1 MKQPDATLVRWGWLI
16 TAFNLG
22 PLPLLLFYPY
32 FEGEYAWGFACLS
45 ALGIAFGLYAKYRSA
60 LASVHLLV
68 QLPLGL
74 VMLGLPLIG
83 CVVALLV
90 VVLRRSDLVPQAI
103 ALTCLSLAA
112 SSMWG
117 AWRASSLVKAESAKA
132 APAWLRE
139 RVNLDKGAFVEA
151 MGIQK
156 VVPWWGGFALAMAF
170 NLPLLS
176 EAIGLRPHSLSYFLM
191 VVLVP
196 VMVGVICHLA
206 AITGANMVYLRHIIK
221 LEQQQGRRFTAA
233 HLDEVRALR
242 REFWFAKW
250 LCRTEDL
257 AVSAPPSSSR
267 SKSTRRRQRLE
278 AARKP

>member
-1 MKQPDATLVRWGWLI
+1 MKQPDVTLVRWGWLI
-16 TAFNLG
+16 VAFNLG

-32 FEGEYAWGFACLS
+32 FEGKYAWGFVCLS

-60 LASVHLLV
+60 LASAHLLV

-90 VVLRRSDLVPQAI
+90 VVLHRNDLVPLAI

-117 AWRASSLVKAESAKA
+117 AWRASTLVKAESANA

-151 MGIQK
+151 TSTRK
-156 VVPWWGGFALAMAF
+156 VVPWWGSFALATAF

-176 EAIGLRPHSLSYFLM
+176 EAIGLQPHSLSYLLM

-206 AITGANMVYLRHIIK
+206 AITGANMVYLRQIIK
-221 LEQQQGRRFTAA
+221 LEQRQGRRFTAT

-250 LCRTEDL
+250 LCRPEDL
-257 AVSAPPSSSR
+257 AQPPSTPTPTAA
-267 SKSTRRRQRLE
+267 TRRVRRRLE